1 MLGDI
6 RVCVC
11 RRAWE
16 TCVIFELNSI
26 LFTQG
31 YSSDF
36 YGNLEKKFFFQA
48 SFFPLPLPC
57 LSPVSTFLVFLKNAL

>member
-1 MLGDI
+1 MLDLSLPHQTGFGFWGGSGGGCMQGRKMLGDI
-6 RVCVC
+6 RVYVC

-31 YSSDF
+31 
-36 YGNLEKKFFFQA
+36 
-48 SFFPLPLPC
+48 
-57 LSPVSTFLVFLKNAL
+57 